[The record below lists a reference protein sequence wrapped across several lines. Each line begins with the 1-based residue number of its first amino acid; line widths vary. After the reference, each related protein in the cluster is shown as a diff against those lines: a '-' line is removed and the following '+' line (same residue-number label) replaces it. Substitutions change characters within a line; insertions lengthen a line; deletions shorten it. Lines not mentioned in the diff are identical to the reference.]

1 MEESYIL
8 SEAKEIYKKM
18 FNIDV
23 VDTDIKLI
31 KNEKIK

>member
-1 MEESYIL
+1 MDESYIL

-18 FNIDV
+18 FDIDV
-23 VDTDIKLI
+23 EDKDIKLI